1 MIRNTGNFDW
11 EKFAFGE
18 VDLDNTFDERIL
30 YREIRRSKL
39 TQKSNVTTKKYQIY
53 VRYNPSMS
61 ESHYVTILNRYFGVK
76 EEEIGDVITKFIHDG
91 RILSHNLSSSV
102 ADLLLAEISAY
113 LSKNGFEKD
122 MASKEVSENA
132 IKKPRNNLT

>member
-39 TQKSNVTTKKYQIY
+39 TQKSNLVTKKYQIY
-53 VRYNPSMS
+53 VRYHPSMN
-61 ESHYVTILNRYFGVK
+61 ENYYITILNRYFGVK
-76 EEEIGDVITKFIHDG
+76 EEEITNVMAKLTNDG
-91 RILSHNLSSSV
+91 GIVSQSLSSSV
-102 ADLLLAEISAY
+102 ADLLLAEISTY
-113 LSKNGFEKD
+113 LSKNGFGKD
-122 MASKEVSENA
+122 MVSKEVSENA
-132 IKKPRNNLT
+132 IKKPRSNLT